1 MGTPKY
7 CTNRKSAGEILSTQ
21 FVRAVLKLGWGGS
34 GEPLKC
40 PDEMGLIVVIMVNM
54 FF

>member
-1 MGTPKY
+1 MRIMFG
-7 CTNRKSAGEILSTQ
+7 GQ
-21 FVRAVLKLGWGGS
+21 FVHAVLKVGWGKP

-54 FF
+54 VF